1 MEEITISNIGILLT
15 YNDKWHSL
23 SGPVYIFIK
32 DFINHR
38 AGELQYFIN
47 NKYIGTNLSNKE
59 FERLKNIELKKM
71 VFE

>member
-1 MEEITISNIGILLT
+1 MEKIITVNSGIGVS

-23 SGPVYIFIK
+23 SGPAYIFIK
-32 DFINHR
+32 DIFHHK
-38 AGELQYFIN
+38 AGELQYWIN
-47 NKYIGTNLSNKE
+47 DKYIRANLSNKE